1 VWKTENPKQQSVFFK
16 VYPKE
21 RSERLLSKDSVG
33 FMTTISSHFGFLTP
47 SPLMGEGWDE
57 GENPFLKPSLREVQ
71 PPFG

>member
-1 VWKTENPKQQSVFFK
+1 MLSVWKTENPKQQSVFFK

-47 SPLMGEGWDE
+47 SPLMGVYERGHRLH
-57 GENPFLKPSLREVQ
+57 FSLRT
-71 PPFG
+71 